1 MNIKRIIIIMENRHF
16 QLYSKKLV
24 LKGYQNHN
32 ALQVGDSLEREQAIG
47 LLIAMRRENDM
58 WEFNHLDN

>member
-1 MNIKRIIIIMENRHF
+1 MENRHF

-32 ALQVGDSLEREQAIG
+32 ALQVGNSLEREQAIG